1 MTYILF
7 HTLKKEKQYPL
18 KHLFELKYIVQ
29 SFSRLILLNAID
41 SVYQYWSVISNWT
54 LLHRLQR
61 TSLSEKFLDAF
72 AREVVVLLVYYILS
86 FEKVVF
92 HQGLVNDRKLV
103 VGNLD
108 AFYADFF
115 VLLPGN
121 GKSFVRAP

>member
-1 MTYILF
+1 MHLREKLKFCWSITYF
-7 HTLKKEKQYPL
+7 
-18 KHLFELKYIVQ
+18 
-29 SFSRLILLNAID
+29 
-41 SVYQYWSVISNWT
+41 
-54 LLHRLQR
+54 
-61 TSLSEKFLDAF
+61 
-72 AREVVVLLVYYILS
+72 S

-92 HQGLVNDRKLV
+92 RQGPVNDRKLV